1 MISAAVRNVV
11 FAADSAE
18 TDPALQAGRL
28 QQASRLAVAGSAAA
42 ALGLGS
48 TMHWWIPWLFGPGFA
63 DAWLAA
69 AILLLATVVGTSGSV
84 AGAGLS
90 ARGRPGLRSIS
101 MAIGAAC
108 NLTVFLAAVGPW
120 GVVGAALSTL
130 VGSYVSG
137 TMNIVFLKTR
147 FGISA
152 SGFYGLRREDL
163 ALLSRAVRKLVRR
176 GA

>member
-1 MISAAVRNVV
+1 
-11 FAADSAE
+11 
-18 TDPALQAGRL
+18 
-28 QQASRLAVAGSAAA
+28 
-42 ALGLGS
+42 
-48 TMHWWIPWLFGPGFA
+48 
-63 DAWLAA
+63 

-163 ALLSRAVRKLVRR
+163 
-176 GA
+176 